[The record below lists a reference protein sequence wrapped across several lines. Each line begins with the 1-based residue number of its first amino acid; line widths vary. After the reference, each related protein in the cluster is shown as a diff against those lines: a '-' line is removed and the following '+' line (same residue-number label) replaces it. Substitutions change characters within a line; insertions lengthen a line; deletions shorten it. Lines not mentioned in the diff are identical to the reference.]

1 MPRYFV
7 SGLCMQGNKGGPALA
22 LSLMSVLRQY
32 IPDAEFV
39 FSVPEDNKEWPYE
52 QEWAEKYDVEVVKNI
67 SLHNIVPPF
76 CFVFGRLQQLKI
88 WWATLK
94 RCDALIQMSAI
105 CYTGPP
111 SGPGTFLSMI
121 GTTRVQDFFIS
132 KLACRSMFSW
142 TQSYGPFSTKYVRFF
157 ARMDLR
163 RQKIIFCRGN
173 DCRDEVRNLLPEAD
187 AISFPDVAVTLP
199 FDKEWGAAY
208 ISEKYSAIRLIVS
221 LSPSAVLYSRAETIN
236 GENQHITQ
244 LLSIIRILLGMGYSV
259 LLVPHTYRPAQPNP
273 RVCDLAV
280 ARLVVSAICDSNV
293 MIVDENLSP
302 NELKSIISNV
312 EFHVGARYHSVVAA
326 LSACVPAISMSW
338 HSKYLDLMRCYGM
351 DEYVLE
357 ENSSSEVITRML
369 EKINTHKDKL
379 GVMLEKY
386 QNEVNEQS
394 LENARLFCNLLKR

>member
-7 SGLCMQGNKGGPALA
+7 TGLCMQGNKGGPALA
-22 LSLMSVLRQY
+22 LSLMSAVRRY

-39 FSVPEDNKEWPYE
+39 FSVPGDNKEWPYE
-52 QEWAEKYDVEVVKNI
+52 QEWAEKYGVEVVKNI

-76 CFVFGRLQQLKI
+76 CFSSGRFQQLKM
-88 WWATLK
+88 WWSTLK
-94 RCDALIQMSAI
+94 GCDALIQVSAI

-111 SGPGTFLSMI
+111 SGPGTLLSMI
-121 GTTRVQDFFIS
+121 GSTRVQDFFIS
-132 KLACRSMFSW
+132 KLACRSMFAW
-142 TQSYGPFSTKYVRFF
+142 TQSYGPFSTKYVNFF
-157 ARMDLR
+157 ARLDLR
-163 RQKIIFCRGN
+163 RQKIIFCRGD
-173 DCRDEVRNLLPEAD
+173 DCRDEVKKLLPEAD

-199 FDKEWGAAY
+199 FDKVWGAAY
-208 ISEKYSAIRLIVS
+208 LSEKYSAIRPVVS
-221 LSPSAVLYSRAETIN
+221 LSPSAVLYSRAGTIN

-244 LLSIIRILLGMGYSV
+244 LLSVVRILVGMGYSV
-259 LLVPHTYRPAQPNP
+259 LLVPHTYRPAQPDP

-280 ARLVVSAICDSNV
+280 ARLVVNAICDLNV

-326 LSACVPAISMSW
+326 LSSCVPAVSLSW
-338 HSKYLDLMRCYGM
+338 HSKYRDLMRCYGM

-369 EKINTHKDKL
+369 DKINTHKDKL
-379 GVMLEKY
+379 SVMLIKY
-386 QNEVNEQS
+386 QDEVSERS
-394 LENARLFCNLLKR
+394 VENARLFCNLLKG

>member
-22 LSLMSVLRQY
+22 LSLMRVLRQY

-39 FSVPEDNKEWPYE
+39 FSVPGDDKEWSYE
-52 QEWAEKYDVEVVKNI
+52 EEWAEKYGVEVVKNI

-76 CFVFGRLQQLKI
+76 CFASGRFQQLKI
-88 WWATLK
+88 WWSTLK
-94 RCDALIQMSAI
+94 GCDALIQMSAI

-121 GTTRVQDFFIS
+121 GSSRVQDFFIS
-132 KLACRSMFSW
+132 KLACRPMFAW

-157 ARMDLR
+157 ARLDLR
-163 RQKIIFCRGN
+163 RQKLIFCRGN
-173 DCRDEVRNLLPEAD
+173 DCRDEVRKLLPEAD
-187 AISFPDVAVTLP
+187 AMSFPDVAVTLS

-208 ISEKYSAIRLIVS
+208 LSEKNSVTRPIAS
-221 LSPSAVLYSRAETIN
+221 LSPSAVLYSRARAIN

-244 LLSIIRILLGMGYSV
+244 LLAVVRVLVNMGYSV
-259 LLVPHTYRPAQPNP
+259 LLVPHTNRPAQPDPN
-273 RVCDLAV
+273 VCDLAV
-280 ARLVVSAICDSNV
+280 SRLVASEISNPNV

-326 LSACVPAISMSW
+326 LSSCVPSVSMSW
-338 HSKYLDLMRCYGM
+338 HPKYRDLMRSYGM
-351 DEYVLE
+351 DEYVLD
-357 ENSSSEVITRML
+357 ENCNSEVIVILL
-369 EKINTHKDKL
+369 EKINMNKDKL
-379 GVMLEKY
+379 CAMLEKY
-386 QNEVNEQS
+386 QDEVREQS
-394 LENARLFCNLLKR
+394 FENARLFCALLKE